1 MVHTLSSPITTV
13 STPSSKTPKCEI
25 IHKDAISALSRAK
38 TEECKD
44 MIKEIVCLSQD
55 DKLYNTSIINSCPR
69 GRNPAK
75 QFKAIP
81 YTEGVGPLPRV
92 VFLLSVHGRA
102 VRQIKRL
109 FKAIY
114 HSHHYYY
121 IHVDFVSVYICV
133 YICLCVHVYVS
144 VYITTY
150 VYKCIHVCTCLCV
163 CVHVCVY
170 ITTYVCIYVY
180 MCIHICLY
188 VSIYLFI

>member
-25 IHKDAISALSRAK
+25 IHKDAISALNRAK
-38 TEECKD
+38 TDECKD
-44 MIKEIVCLSQD
+44 MIKEIVCLSQA
-55 DKLYNTSIINSCPR
+55 DKLYNTSIINTCPK

-114 HSHHYYY
+114 HSDHYYY
-121 IHVDFVSVYICV
+121 IHVDFVSVYLCV
-133 YICLCVHVYVS
+133 HVCIHVCICLCVHVY
-144 VYITTY
+144 I
-150 VYKCIHVCTCLCV
+150 
-163 CVHVCVY
+163 CVY
-170 ITTYVCIYVY
+170 IYTCVYICILVYTCMFVCIYLFY
-180 MCIHICLY
+180 FT
-188 VSIYLFI
+188 LFI

>member
-13 STPSSKTPKCEI
+13 STPSSKTPKCDI
-25 IHKDAISALSRAK
+25 IHKDAISALNRAK

-44 MIKEIVCLSQD
+44 MIKKIVCLSQE

-114 HSHHYYY
+114 HSDHYYY
-121 IHVDFVSVYICV
+121 IHVDFVSVFVCTCVCTYLCVCV
-133 YICLCVHVYVS
+133 YIY
-144 VYITTY
+144 
-150 VYKCIHVCTCLCV
+150 IHVCT
-163 CVHVCVY
+163 
-170 ITTYVCIYVY
+170 
-180 MCIHICLY
+180 
-188 VSIYLFI
+188 